1 MRFACAVAISSD
13 KFIMD
18 FFNAFN
24 GGTDSSEVIVCLT
37 IFKSLA
43 LQGKMPFLFFFFFSF
58 SAK

>member
-43 LQGKMPFLFFFFFSF
+43 LQGKMPFLFFFFLC
-58 SAK
+58 